1 MSYLLNFGI
10 FLNVDLLASVFF
22 QLNSTD
28 SIQSDVTG
36 QGGPATER
44 FGIDG
49 GVYYLQHHVTIIHIY
64 WGAVRERRL

>member
-1 MSYLLNFGI
+1 MSYLLDFGI
-10 FLNVDLLASVFF
+10 IFNVDLLASVFLH
-22 QLNSTD
+22 LNSTD

-36 QGGPATER
+36 HGGPAAER

-64 WGAVRERRL
+64 WGAERDKK